1 MWFHAQIGLKS
12 NLSGENWPL
21 SKEGLSY
28 NAVLQFDSLK
38 AEILQ
43 NRPFKNKCQRPAK
56 NSHWWIA
63 IWIEVLRPQAS
74 SSMQIIN
81 QLNQPRAAEHTWAE
95 NGSRWKSLIGFSIP
109 LSNHSTINPSH
120 IPSLY
125 HHLLPKWSR
134 GNSHKEAIL
143 FLYIIF
149 PWGWLL
155 CYVAFHIDQYW
166 THLATPVV
174 SSPQPARRWQP
185 ILLAVQMQQ
194 PERGEKVLPAMG
206 IPIRNIRNKHE
217 QTTYRNIWVCNGY
230 TYITSLNQLT
240 LYNIPSGSRRYKVYM
255 GIQGFEDCP
264 GIKEMDKPCLT
275 KNVGFLT
282 TRMDGNQQQL
292 RKIVK
297 NSPGCQLLIIM
308 IRLLRPKPYLKRPTH
323 LISLDA
329 RRTQVNG

>member
-1 MWFHAQIGLKS
+1 MPETGKEQPLVNCDLDWSFATTGHHHQCR
-12 NLSGENWPL
+12 LS
-21 SKEGLSY
+21 
-28 NAVLQFDSLK
+28 
-38 AEILQ
+38 I
-43 NRPFKNKCQRPAK
+43 
-56 NSHWWIA
+56 NS
-63 IWIEVLRPQAS
+63 
-74 SSMQIIN
+74 IN
-81 QLNQPRAAEHTWAE
+81 QEAAEHTWAE
-95 NGSRWKSLIGFSIP
+95 NGSRWKSLIGFQFHYPIIP
-109 LSNHSTINPSH
+109 PLIPPIYRHYTIICSQNG
-120 IPSLY
+120 L
-125 HHLLPKWSR
+125 
-134 GNSHKEAIL
+134 EAIPTRKQ
-143 FLYIIF
+143 FYFYISFF

-282 TRMDGNQQQL
+282 TRMGWKPTATKENCQEFSWMSIADHHDKTLKTETVFETTNPLDITWCQTHTGERL
-292 RKIVK
+292 R
-297 NSPGCQLLIIM
+297 LEDLM
-308 IRLLRPKPYLKRPTH
+308 KPWVWGHRSSDTIHPQKEG
-323 LISLDA
+323 S
-329 RRTQVNG
+329 